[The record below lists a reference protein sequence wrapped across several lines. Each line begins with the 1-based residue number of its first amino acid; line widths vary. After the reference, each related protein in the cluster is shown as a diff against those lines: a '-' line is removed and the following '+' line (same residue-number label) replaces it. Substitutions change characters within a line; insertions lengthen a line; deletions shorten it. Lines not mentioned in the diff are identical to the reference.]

1 MKSRMFA
8 LISSAPFALIAASAF
23 AQTTSGVPLPEADA
37 PSERA
42 SGDIVVIAPRL
53 EEAAR
58 DAQKIAPNLINVQ
71 SAETIAK
78 YPDFNSAEA
87 LSRIPGI
94 SLSSDT
100 GEGRFVNI
108 RGIDGNLNGATY
120 GGVVLLNTNPGG
132 TIFGSGREV
141 EFDTIPTGAI
151 DGIIVTKTGVPNHD
165 AEGLGGTIE
174 LTPRQAANVTKT
186 FIDGAIGYGY
196 EPEHK
201 HGGPLN
207 LDAALGTRF
216 GGDNKPFSFVIT
228 ASFREDRRGFD
239 DIEEDYVDNPALQ
252 PASGAPFTA
261 LQLNKA
267 LADIQL
273 RRYDYHRRRYGY
285 GGEFAYTPDADSQY
299 YIRASI
305 AGYVESVRKNRLTY
319 DNTGSYDDDPTSET
333 FNIAD
338 ALRVDPANPNRY
350 LTKTDITIKGTDE
363 EETHRNEVFVIGG
376 RNRFG
381 NLAID
386 YHGAYSRAT
395 FDVNRNFGT
404 TYKGPKGVAFAFD
417 NITNAEYPALAITD
431 PAVNVNDPT
440 IYKLSKLSNSTER
453 ARDHEW
459 SGAINAALSTH
470 WIGSDDKLQF
480 GAQVRLRDKFD
491 SPQSQS
497 FDLPDSGRPG
507 LLPAITSYY
516 GNRYSNG
523 PQVDAT
529 AIRTLAGT
537 AATDGL
543 SDDLTGY
550 FHAKEDIYAGYAM
563 YNAALGKFG
572 VLAGARVE
580 ATKATYQSYAFDQN
594 DTNLGLVT
602 RHRDYTNVFPT
613 LQLRYDVSPKFLI
626 RATYSTGIG
635 RPGYSQ
641 IAKPITID
649 RDNEVITTGNPDLK
663 PTTGHNFDLSLEY
676 YLPMGGIISF
686 GAFDKEL
693 RNYVVSRTRN
703 GTDPVNFPG
712 VSVVQF
718 ITYDNVPTAYAR
730 GIEAAYDQHFRFL
743 PGILSGLGAGGNI
756 TYVDS
761 QVELRTGEKR
771 TLPATSEITWNAYGF
786 YEAHGLEL
794 RLSAA
799 HVGKS
804 LFGIGNSADFD
815 IFQSARTTLDFT
827 STYEVRPGIRL
838 YFNVKNITNEPLR
851 YYEASPNRP
860 VQREFYNETYEG
872 GIKFKF

>member
-1 MKSRMFA
+1 MKSRMMA
-8 LISSAPFALIAASAF
+8 LVSSAPLALAAASAY
-23 AQTTSGVPLPEADA
+23 AQTTSGAPAPEADPTQA
-37 PSERA
+37 ERA
-42 SGDIVVIAPRL
+42 SGDIVVTAPRQQ
-53 EEAAR
+53 EVAR
-58 DAQKIAPNLINVQ
+58 EAQKIAPNLINVQ

-87 LSRIPGI
+87 LSRIPGV

-207 LDAALGTRF
+207 LDAAVGSRF
-216 GGDNKPFSFVIT
+216 GGDDKPFSFVIT
-228 ASFREDRRGFD
+228 GSYREDKRGFD
-239 DIEEDYVDNPALQ
+239 DIEEDYIDDPALA
-252 PASGAPFTA
+252 PAAGPAFTP
-261 LQLNKA
+261 LQVNKA
-267 LADIQL
+267 LADLQL

-285 GGEFAYTPDADSQY
+285 GGELAYTPDADSQY
-299 YIRASI
+299 YVRASI
-305 AGYVESVRKNRLTY
+305 AGYVESVLKNRLTY
-319 DNTGSYDDDPTSET
+319 DSLDSAPQ
-333 FNIAD
+333 
-338 ALRVDPANPNRY
+338 VDPAHPAGYATR
-350 LTKTDITIKGTDE
+350 TDITIKGTDE
-363 EETHRNEVFVIGG
+363 EESHRNEVYVIGG

-395 FDVNRNFGT
+395 FNVNRNFGT
-404 TYKGPKGVAFAFD
+404 TYKGPKDVPFTYD

-431 PAVNVNDPT
+431 PAVNVNDPS
-440 IYKLSKLSNSTER
+440 IYKLTKLSNATER

-459 SGAINAALSTH
+459 SGAVNAALSTH

-491 SPQSQS
+491 APQAQS
-497 FDLPDSGRPG
+497 FTLPSSGLPG
-507 LLPAITSYY
+507 LAPAITTFY

-523 PQVDAT
+523 PQVDAA
-529 AIRTLAGT
+529 AIRTLAGS
-537 AATDGL
+537 AASDGL

-563 YNAALGKFG
+563 YTASLGKFG
-572 VLAGARVE
+572 VLAGARIEV
-580 ATKATYQSYAFDQN
+580 TKASYQSYAFDQDDN
-594 DTNLGLVT
+594 NLGLVT
-602 RHRDYTNVFPT
+602 RRRNYTNVFPT
-613 LQLRYDVSPKFLI
+613 LQLRYDVTPKFLI

-635 RPGYSQ
+635 RPGYAQ

-649 RDNEVITTGNPDLK
+649 RDNEIITTGNPDLK

-676 YLPMGGIISF
+676 YLPAGGIISF

-718 ITYDNVPTAYAR
+718 ITYDNVPNAYAR
-730 GIEAAYDQHFRFL
+730 GIEAAYDQHFTFL
-743 PGILSGLGAGGNI
+743 PGFLSGFGAGGNV

-771 TLPATSEITWNAYGF
+771 SLPATSDVTWNAYGF
-786 YEAHGLEL
+786 YEAHGVQL

-799 HVGKS
+799 HVGSS
-804 LFGIGNSADFD
+804 LFGIGDSADFD
-815 IFQSARTTLDFT
+815 IFQSARTTLDLT
-827 STYEVRPGIRL
+827 STYEIRPGIRL

-851 YYEASPNRP
+851 YYEASANRP

-872 GIKFKF
+872 GVKFKF